1 MESIRYMALI
11 AGRHEIPQAVNGAVF
26 TCPIKDVTDVQGLEE
41 QARISLKKAFGL
53 TEPSDLRTAPEL
65 VLFVTGLSVALVAV
79 LNVCQDE
86 CIKVTL
92 MHYNSQTGEYFEQEV
107 R

>member
-1 MESIRYMALI
+1 MRNTKHMALI
-11 AGRHEIPQAVNGAVF
+11 AGRHEIPQATNGAVF
-26 TCPIKDVTDVQGLEE
+26 TCPIEDVTNVQRLEE
-41 QARISLKKAFGL
+41 QAYKALKKAFGL
-53 TEPSDLRTAPEL
+53 TEPSNLRTVPEL

-92 MHYNSQTGEYFEQEV
+92 MHYNSQTGEYFKQEV